1 MVHITY
7 IHVHIKH
14 KSFAD
19 YVRIHKIKF
28 YLKKVTKNKHKN
40 ITHFFMASLFLSYSL
55 LKSMFSL
62 FFLSIFKLF
71 YILGL
76 QMSYEAQIYSKM
88 ISQISSRLYFHL
100 DPLPGPLCP
109 CTESIC
115 LLARD
120 GRWQQQEPLLQPPPL
135 TGVKKYRINCRV
147 RIYSNFI
154 LIVCLVQQYSMVT
167 HNIFR
172 VS

>member
-1 MVHITY
+1 MLGS
-7 IHVHIKH
+7 IKQ
-14 KSFAD
+14 
-19 YVRIHKIKF
+19 F
-28 YLKKVTKNKHKN
+28 YSKKVTVKIN
-40 ITHFFMASLFLSYSL
+40 IKILHIFQPLHGIPVLEL
-55 LKSMFSL
+55 QPLKVHVFII
-62 FFLSIFKLF
+62 FLSIFKLF

-76 QMSYEAQIYSKM
+76 QMSYEAQIYSKI
-88 ISQISSRLYFHL
+88 ISQISARLYFHL